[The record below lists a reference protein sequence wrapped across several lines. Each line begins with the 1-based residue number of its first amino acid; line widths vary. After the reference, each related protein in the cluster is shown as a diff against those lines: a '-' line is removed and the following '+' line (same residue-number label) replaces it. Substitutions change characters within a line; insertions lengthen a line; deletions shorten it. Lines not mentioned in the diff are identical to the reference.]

1 MVSKFKYF
9 YRIATIVL
17 LFTFASNLF
26 AQFSVKGR
34 VFDKQTK
41 EPLSFVTV
49 TVKNSPIGVYTDV
62 EGRFY
67 LKSNTAFE
75 KIIFSYVGYEKQEID
90 VVDKQEIIIY
100 MQATTLLLKEF
111 VVLPGV
117 NPAHRIINKVIENRK
132 INNPEKACSFSYS
145 SYNKLIFTGNTDSSL
160 INNPEKIAQLD
171 STSKK
176 EIAFFEKQHLFL
188 TESVSERKFIPPA
201 KNYEKIIANRVSG
214 FTNPV
219 FSLIGTQLQS
229 FSFYNDYISLLDYKY
244 LSPITPGSTNKYIF
258 IIEDTLYENNDS
270 IFVISFQPKQS
281 KNFDGMK
288 GLLYIHTDG
297 YALKNVTAQP
307 FEKKG
312 GVQISIRQQYQKIDG
327 IQWFPTQL
335 NTSLSFD
342 FLKVNNTNIVGI
354 GWAYLSNI
362 KINPD
367 IQKKEIKNVELEVLN
382 NAHKMDEEF
391 WNSYRPDSLTEKE
404 KKTYHVIDSVGK
416 AEKLDLKLKTYTS
429 IANGQFPVGPI
440 NIALD
445 KIINYNGYEGTRIG
459 LGLRTNEKVLKQ
471 ANIGGYIA
479 YGLKDKEWKF
489 GGDLNI
495 IFVPSIDMG
504 VNISYKEDLIESG
517 GVNFYNFKMPLNTT
531 EPYRMIFVN
540 RMDRLIKSELVYS
553 LRFLRYWKL
562 NLFINEQQREVTNA
576 YFFDIS
582 LKPDINYLNYLYHFY
597 ESGIDARFAFKEKLA
612 KTPLGTF
619 PIPSKFPVVR
629 IRYGYGLREDLKTN
643 YYHRFDVRI
652 DKGFFIKN
660 IGRSSI
666 TLNIGNINSNVPFTL
681 LYNARGTFEN
691 FSVSTA
697 NTFETMHPNEFL
709 SNKYASAHYRH
720 SFGSLLLKSKHFEPR
735 FTCSFSGGWGT
746 LNNVILHKNVSFNT
760 MEKGYY
766 EGGLI
771 VDNIL
776 KIGFS
781 GFGVSGFYRF
791 GPYSKPKTT
800 ENIAVKLSFIL
811 SL

>member
-1 MVSKFKYF
+1 MVSKLNYL
-9 YRIATIVL
+9 YSVVGIVL
-17 LFTFASNLF
+17 LLIVKGNLF
-26 AQFSVKGR
+26 AQFQVKGR

-49 TVKNSPIGVYTDV
+49 TVKDAPIGVNTDV
-62 EGRFY
+62 EGRFL
-67 LKSNTAFE
+67 LKSDAAFE
-75 KIIFSYVGYEKQEID
+75 KLFFSYVGYEKQDINVEG
-90 VVDKQEIIIY
+90 KQEIVIY

-111 VVLPGV
+111 VVLPGE

-145 SYNKLIFTGNTDSSL
+145 SYNKLIFTGNTDSTL
-160 INNPEKIAQLD
+160 LNNPEKIAQLD
-171 STSKK
+171 SSSKK
-176 EIAFFEKQHLFL
+176 EIVFFEKQHLFL

-244 LSPITPGSTNKYIF
+244 ISPISPGSINKYIF
-258 IIEDTLYENNDS
+258 IIEDTLYENKDS
-270 IFVISFQPKQS
+270 IFIISFQPKQN

-297 YALKNVTAQP
+297 YALKNVTAEP

-327 IQWFPTQL
+327 IQWFPVQL

-354 GWAYLSNI
+354 GWAYLNNI

-367 IQKKEIKNVELEVLN
+367 ISKKEIKNVALEVLN
-382 NAHKMDEEF
+382 NAHKKDEEF

-404 KKTYHVIDSVGK
+404 KVTYHVIDSVGK

-429 IANGQFPVGPI
+429 IANGQFPIGPFSI
-440 NIALD
+440 DLD
-445 KIINYNGYEGTRIG
+445 KLITYNGYEGTRIG
-459 LGLRTNEKVLKQ
+459 LGLHTNEKLLKP
-471 ANIGGYIA
+471 ANIGGYFA
-479 YGLKDKEWKF
+479 YGFKDKEWKF
-489 GGDLNI
+489 GTDLNI
-495 IFVPSIDMG
+495 IFVRSIDMG
-504 VNISYKEDLIESG
+504 LNISYKEDVIESG

-540 RMDRLIKSELVYS
+540 RMDRLIKSEVVYS
-553 LRFLRYWKL
+553 FRFLRYWKL
-562 NLFINEQQREVTNA
+562 NLFANEQQREVTNA
-576 YFFDIS
+576 YFFDIN

-597 ESGIDARFAFKEKLA
+597 ETGIDARFAFKEKLA
-612 KTPLGTF
+612 KTPLGIF
-619 PIPSKFPVVR
+619 PIPGKFPVLR
-629 IRYGYGLREDLKTN
+629 IRYGYGLKEDLKTN

-652 DKGFFIKN
+652 DKSFFIKN
-660 IGRSSI
+660 LGRSSL
-666 TLNIGNINSNVPFTL
+666 TLNLGNTNTDAPFTL

-691 FSVSTA
+691 FSISTA

-709 SNKYASAHYRH
+709 SNRYASAHYRH
-720 SFGSLLLKSKHFEPR
+720 NFGSLLLKSKRFEPR

-746 LNNVILHKNVSFNT
+746 LSNTLLHKNISFST

-771 VDNIL
+771 IDNIL
-776 KIGFS
+776 KLGVS
-781 GFGVSGFYRF
+781 GLGISGFYRF
-791 GPYSKPKTT
+791 GPYTKQKTA
-800 ENIAVKLSFIL
+800 ENLVVKLSISL
-811 SL
+811 SF

>member
-1 MVSKFKYF
+1 MVSKLNYL
-9 YRIATIVL
+9 YSVVGIVL
-17 LFTFASNLF
+17 LLIVKGNLF
-26 AQFSVKGR
+26 AQFQVKGR

-49 TVKNSPIGVYTDV
+49 TVKDAPIGVYTDV

-67 LKSNTAFE
+67 LKTENPPE
-75 KIIFSYVGYEKQEID
+75 KLFFSYVGYEKQEIN
-90 VVDKQEIIIY
+90 VEGKQEIVVY

-111 VVLPGV
+111 VVLPGE

-145 SYNKLIFTGNTDSSL
+145 SYNKLIFTGNTDSTL
-160 INNPEKIAQLD
+160 LNNPEKIAQLD
-171 STSKK
+171 SSSKK

-188 TESVSERKFIPPA
+188 TESVSERKFMPPA

-244 LSPITPGSTNKYIF
+244 LSPISPGSINKYIF
-258 IIEDTLYENNDS
+258 IIEDTLYENKDS
-270 IFVISFQPKQS
+270 IFIISFQPKQN

-297 YALKNVTAQP
+297 YALKNVTAEP

-327 IQWFPTQL
+327 IQWFPIQL

-354 GWAYLSNI
+354 GWAYLNNI

-367 IQKKEIKNVELEVLN
+367 ISKKEIKNVELEVLN
-382 NAHKMDEEF
+382 NAHKKDEEF

-404 KKTYHVIDSVGK
+404 KVTYHVVDSVGK

-429 IANGQFPVGPI
+429 IANGQFPIGPFSI
-440 NIALD
+440 DLD
-445 KIINYNGYEGTRIG
+445 KLITYNGYEGTRIG
-459 LGLRTNEKVLKQ
+459 LGIHTNEKLLKP
-471 ANIGGYIA
+471 ANIGGYFA
-479 YGLKDKEWKF
+479 YGFKDKEWKF
-489 GGDLNI
+489 GTDLNI
-495 IFVPSIDMG
+495 IFARSIDMG
-504 VNISYKEDLIESG
+504 LNISYKEDVIESG

-540 RMDRLIKSELVYS
+540 RMDRLIKSEVVYS
-553 LRFLRYWKL
+553 FRFLRYWKL
-562 NLFINEQQREVTNA
+562 NLFANEQQREVTNA
-576 YFFDIS
+576 YFFDIN

-597 ESGIDARFAFKEKLA
+597 ETGIDARFAFKEKLA

-619 PIPSKFPVVR
+619 PIPGKFPVLR

-652 DKGFFIKN
+652 DKSFFIKN
-660 IGRSSI
+660 LGRSSI
-666 TLNIGNINSNVPFTL
+666 TLNLGNTNSNVSFTL

-691 FSVSTA
+691 FSISTA

-709 SNKYASAHYRH
+709 SNRYASAHYRH
-720 SFGSLLLKSKHFEPR
+720 NFGSLLLKTKHFEPR

-746 LNNVILHKNVSFNT
+746 LSNTLLHKNISFST

-771 VDNIL
+771 IDNIL
-776 KIGFS
+776 KLGFS
-781 GFGVSGFYRF
+781 GLGVSGFYRF
-791 GPYSKPKTT
+791 GPYSKQKTA
-800 ENIAVKLSFIL
+800 ENLAVKLSISL